1 MRQKSIPMIISLA
14 LTAAIVVIAVVS
26 CHRKEPLI
34 YTFEKSDPKE
44 LLARGNRF
52 FMEEQTD
59 SALIYYTMAMGK
71 YKPGLDYEMKMA
83 CAKANQNAGALY
95 LFYKFDYAAAY
106 SCLLDA
112 LEIAEECGDSTINA
126 PIYLNIGNIWL
137 NYKDDKRMA
146 EHLRKAFDFAVKT
159 GDDESALMSITT
171 LMAYAIEKDSI
182 ETVKKDMEAFDTLK
196 LRDEKGG
203 SAIRMLRE
211 GVRTLD
217 SGDHMEAV
225 RLIREAGKSDD
236 VSFSHGRFN
245 LFCDEQAVNVLKRIG
260 RNRDAIDIA
269 RAPALSDSAPLDIRV
284 LYCKTLSDLYRL
296 ESRPDSS
303 GWFSRLGVQLHDS
316 LYREQQYSRIRD
328 IKEAKALKKL
338 DTKLTIAETE
348 RRRTVTI
355 LWCVCGMTIVTL
367 LFLYV
372 FYRQNRALT
381 QRNVDLFRLYNEVMA
396 AEAKERRMREEYE
409 TLLSRKQE
417 DEKGEEAKAE
427 VAGEEEPE
435 DKKEPKPR
443 LERSTHLEVLS
454 KITEALSDEAEIRSD
469 DFSLTR
475 LVVLTGVNAHYLSEV
490 INQEYGKNFSTLL
503 GEMRVAI
510 VCRMLDDDEHF
521 GHLTLEAVGAQAG
534 FKSRS
539 NFVSVFKKTT
549 GLTPSQYR
557 KIAVSQRN

>member
-1 MRQKSIPMIISLA
+1 MIISLA
-14 LTAAIVVIAVVS
+14 LTAAIVIIAVVS
-26 CHRKEPLI
+26 CRRKEPLV
-34 YTFEKSDPKE
+34 YTFEKSDPNE
-44 LLARGNRF
+44 LLARGNKF

-71 YKPGLDYEMKMA
+71 YKPGLDSEMKMA
-83 CAKANQNAGALY
+83 CAKASQNAGALY

-137 NYKDDKRMA
+137 NYKDDERMA
-146 EHLRKAFDFAVKT
+146 EHFRKAFDFAVKS
-159 GDDESALMSITT
+159 GDDESALISITT

-182 ETVKKDMEAFDTLK
+182 EAVKKDMEAFDTLK
-196 LRDEKGG
+196 LRDEKG
-203 SAIRMLRE
+203 AEAVRVLRE
-211 GVRTLD
+211 GVRTLE

-284 LYCKTLSDLYRL
+284 LYCKTLSDLYRI
-296 ESRPDSS
+296 ESIPDSS

-328 IKEAKALKKL
+328 IKEDKALKKL
-338 DTKLTIAETE
+338 DTKLTMAETE

-372 FYRQNRALT
+372 LYRQNRALT

-409 TLLSRKQE
+409 TLLASK
-417 DEKGEEAKAE
+417 EKDGSGVPEEVGMSKE
-427 VAGEEEPE
+427 SKEEGCKDRET
-435 DKKEPKPR
+435 KPR
-443 LERSTHLEVLS
+443 LEKSMHFEILS
-454 KITEALSDEAEIRSD
+454 KITDVLSDEAEIRSD
-469 DFSLTR
+469 DFSLTK
-475 LVVLTGVNAHYLSEV
+475 LVVLTGVNAHYISEV
-490 INQEYGKNFSTLL
+490 INQEYGKSFSTLL

-510 VCRMLDDDEHF
+510 VCRMLDDDENF
-521 GHLTLEAVGAQAG
+521 GHLTLEAIGAEAG